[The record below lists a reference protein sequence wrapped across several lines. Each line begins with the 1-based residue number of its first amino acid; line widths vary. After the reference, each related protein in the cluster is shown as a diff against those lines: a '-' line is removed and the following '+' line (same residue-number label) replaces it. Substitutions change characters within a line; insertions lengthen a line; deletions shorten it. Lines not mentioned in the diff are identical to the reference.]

1 MFFVEPTNRFLDLD
15 EPFMWTLGDQ
25 VAEETHTKTHSVP
38 RVQFEVKVLT
48 SVQSRSGP
56 VPLANLSH
64 FKRNCFRGEACLPEK
79 VREESK
85 KESWM
90 VMCDFS
96 LSLIQPFDSCL

>member
-48 SVQSRSGP
+48 SVQSRSGT
-56 VPLANLSH
+56 VPLANLL
-64 FKRNCFRGEACLPEK
+64 RGIALEEK
-79 VREESK
+79 PVYREGQRRE
-85 KESWM
+85 
-90 VMCDFS
+90 
-96 LSLIQPFDSCL
+96 